1 MHNTYSALLVGLAIH
16 YACRRVQDSLVQATY
31 WHDPLHENTYRL
43 KSTFLSDINNEVY
56 VNEGYAENLNKLK
69 K

>member
-1 MHNTYSALLVGLAIH
+1 MVSQVAVIH
-16 YACRRVQDSLVQATY
+16 SVCRWVQQALVQATY
-31 WHDPLHENTYRL
+31 WHDPLHESSYRL
-43 KSTFLSDINNEVY
+43 KSTFLADINNEVY